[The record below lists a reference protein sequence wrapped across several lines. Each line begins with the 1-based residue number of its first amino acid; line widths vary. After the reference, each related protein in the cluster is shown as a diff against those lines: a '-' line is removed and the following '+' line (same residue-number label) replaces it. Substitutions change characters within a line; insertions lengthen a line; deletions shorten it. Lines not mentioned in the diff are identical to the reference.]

1 MKTLVVFY
9 SRRGRARNV
18 AEKLSIPDD
27 ADLYE
32 IKTVSEYNNKF
43 RGYITSRIQVLR
55 NIPVPI
61 VPISVD
67 LTKYERVIIVGS
79 LWGRNI
85 AAPIISFLKEARGKI
100 NRVEYV
106 LIHYSHRD
114 YYTTFADMDS
124 ILGIHYSKAVSI
136 VFRYGSVERIQRY

>member
-9 SRRGRARNV
+9 SRRGRARVV
-18 AEKLSIPDD
+18 AENLSKPDD

-32 IKTVSEYNNKF
+32 IKTVLEYNNGF
-43 RGYITSRIQVLR
+43 GGYLASRIQVFR
-55 NIPVPI
+55 NNPVPI

-79 LWGRNI
+79 LWGRKI

-100 NRVEYV
+100 NKVEYV
-106 LIHYSHRD
+106 LIHFSRRD
-114 YYTTFADMDS
+114 YYGTFSDMDD